1 MKNMT
6 MIGDEEGE
14 QAVGEW
20 IEEQMDNMTQEDWD
34 RVFENLCNRKP
45 PK

>member
-1 MKNMT
+1 MV
-6 MIGDEEGE
+6 GDEEGE
-14 QAVGEW
+14 QAVVKW

-34 RVFENLCNRKP
+34 RVFENLRNRKP

>member
-14 QAVGEW
+14 QAALER
-20 IEEQMDNMTQEDWD
+20 IQERMDNMTQEDWA
-34 RVFENLCNRKP
+34 RVSENLCNRKP

>member
-6 MIGDEEGE
+6 MDGDEEGE
-14 QAVGEW
+14 QAVSEW
-20 IEEQMDNMTQEDWD
+20 IQEWMDNMTQEDWA
-34 RVFENLCNRKP
+34 RVRENLCNRKP